1 MLTNKTY
8 TQEEIST
15 ILQVNYN
22 DKKHYK
28 RNITNIL
35 NTIGCLYTYKPKT
48 ITIHQQLTPH
58 QLLIKMFIVDL
69 HYSTA
74 TNFNLLILILYLIA
88 HNNSTHFAELPY
100 KTKIQYLI
108 QNYNIYTNEKALYRL
123 FKKLT
128 DDKILYKDCVPAVNW
143 YSYRDKE
150 GNIIQKQIETEEE
163 YNEYKYYY
171 SLINAAL
178 ADTAAN
184 SFSEAKQYAYSITK
198 KTFYK
203 IKPQLFILNFEDA
216 EMLLR
221 NDVIYNLALEAY
233 PMKHSIQK
241 GDKQ

>member
-15 ILQVNYN
+15 ILQVDYN

-35 NTIGCLYTYKPKT
+35 DTIDCSYTYKPKT
-48 ITIHQQLTPH
+48 ITIHQPLTPK
-58 QLLIKMFIVDL
+58 QLLIEMLIVEL
-69 HYSTA
+69 HYTTA
-74 TNFNLLILILYLIA
+74 TNFNLLILILYLVA
-88 HNNSTHFAELPY
+88 HNNNTHFAELPY

-143 YSYRDKE
+143 YSYRDDE
-150 GNIIQKQIETEEE
+150 GNIIQKQVETEEE

-178 ADTAAN
+178 EDTAAN
-184 SFSEAKQYAYSITK
+184 SFSEAKQYAYLMTK

-203 IKPQLFILNFEDA
+203 VKPQLFILNFEDA
-216 EMLLR
+216 EILLR
-221 NDVIYNLALEAY
+221 NDIIYNLALEAY
-233 PMKHSIQK
+233 PTTRTIQQ
-241 GDKQ
+241 GDET

>member
-28 RNITNIL
+28 RNITTIL
-35 NTIGCLYTYKPKT
+35 NTIGCSYTYKPKT
-48 ITIHQQLTPH
+48 ITIHQPLTPK
-58 QLLIKMFIVDL
+58 QLLIEIFIVDFN
-69 HYSTA
+69 YTIA
-74 TNFNLLILILYLIA
+74 TNFNLLILILHLIA
-88 HNNSTHFAELPY
+88 QNNSTHFAELPY

-123 FKKLT
+123 FKKLS
-128 DDKILYKDCVPAVNW
+128 DDKILYKDYVPAINW
-143 YSYRDKE
+143 YSYRDNQ
-150 GNIIQKQIETEEE
+150 GHIIQKQVETKEE

-178 ADTAAN
+178 EDAS
-184 SFSEAKQYAYSITK
+184 SFPEAKQYAYSIIK

-203 IKPQLFILNFEDA
+203 VKPQLFILNFEDA
-216 EMLLR
+216 EILLR
-221 NDVIYNLALEAY
+221 NDVIYNLALAAH
-233 PMKHSIQK
+233 PMTKILQQGVK
-241 GDKQ
+241 T